1 MTGSQNKTALAAPS
15 AAAAAAAP
23 ARVHRFE
30 RALTIRFSHCDPAGI
45 VFYPRYFTMF
55 NDLVEDWVTQ
65 ALGIP
70 YADLLGRRRTGL
82 PTVSLN
88 TQFSAVSRM
97 GDEVMMG
104 LTLEHVGRSSIRL
117 GLGCRQGTQQ
127 RVTMEQVLVVTDLD
141 THRAIA
147 IPDDLRQAM
156 LSFQQD

>member
-1 MTGSQNKTALAAPS
+1 MNDPVPGPVSPASP
-15 AAAAAAAP
+15 AAP
-23 ARVHRFE
+23 ARVHRYE

-82 PTVSLN
+82 PSVSL
-88 TQFSAVSRM
+88 TTRFSAISRM

-104 LTLEHVGRSSIRL
+104 LTLDHIGRSSLRL
-117 GLGCRQGTQQ
+117 SLGCRLGTEQ
-127 RVTMEQVLVVTDLD
+127 RVSAEQVLVCTDLD
-141 THRAIA
+141 THRPIA
-147 IPDDLRQAM
+147 LPDDLRAA
-156 LSFQQD
+156 LVAFQQD

>member
-1 MTGSQNKTALAAPS
+1 MKPPNPAG
-15 AAAAAAAP
+15 

-55 NDLVEDWVTQ
+55 NDLVEDWVTH

-70 YADLLGRRRTGL
+70 YAELLGRRRTGL
-82 PTVSLN
+82 PSVSLN
-88 TQFSAVSRM
+88 TQFSAISRM

-104 LTLEHVGRSSIRL
+104 LTLDHIGRSSIRL
-117 GLGCRQGTQQ
+117 SLGCRQGNEQ
-127 RVTMEQVLVVTDLD
+127 RVQVQQVLVATDLD
-141 THRAIA
+141 SHRPIA

-156 LSFQQD
+156 LAFQRD